1 MSRIDYDLT
10 AIRGIA
16 FDVDGVLSP
25 STIPMGADGYPQRM
39 VNIKDGYAL
48 QLAVKMGLE
57 IAIIT
62 GAWSESIANR
72 YKSLGITD
80 IHLKAD
86 YKLPVLEDWMERRG
100 LSSHEVAFVGDD
112 IPDIP
117 AMQNVGLP
125 VAPADAAPDVRAI
138 ACFITKSDG
147 GYGVARE
154 LIEEI
159 LKSKGLW
166 MTSDKAFGW

>member
-16 FDVDGVLSP
+16 FDIDGVLSP
-25 STIPMGADGYPQRM
+25 STIPMGADGYPCRM
-39 VNIKDGYAL
+39 VNIKDGYAM
-48 QLAVKMGLE
+48 QLAVKTGLD

-62 GAWSESIANR
+62 GADTEAIAHR
-72 YKSLGITD
+72 YFSLGIKEV
-80 IHLKAD
+80 HLKAAL
-86 YKLPVLEDWMERRG
+86 KLPVLEEWMLRCG
-100 LSSHEVAFVGDD
+100 LSAHEVAYVGDD

-117 AMQNVGLP
+117 AMLNVGLP
-125 VAPADAAPDVRAI
+125 VTPADAATDVRAI
-138 ACFITKSDG
+138 ARFITKAEG

-159 LKSKGLW
+159 LKAKGLW
-166 MTSDKAFGW
+166 MTSEEAFGW